1 MVKTVQQPEQTFKS
15 SPFRQKDGSG
25 RYCGLK
31 ATTQLYFD
39 LIDVKLFVNIAE
51 SNSLTRGAANSH
63 ISLPA
68 ASKRIKNIEDKLG
81 ISLFYRNSQGVTLTP
96 AGQVFLK
103 HGHLLLQDLE
113 HLSGA
118 LQQYARGVTGR
129 VRIFANTTAIT
140 DFLPGVVRKFL
151 VTHPDVNVDLKEGVS
166 HDIVHA
172 VSQGTTDIGVGI
184 ALGSL
189 CTDGLEV
196 LPYRRDRLVLATA
209 VDHTLSRHRII
220 GFDETLGFNHIGLA
234 ETSPIQ
240 VFLNQVATD
249 LHQSL
254 RIRTRVANF
263 EDLCHMVEMNV
274 GIGVLP
280 ESAARRHSGTM
291 AIQVIQL
298 SDEWAEH
305 NLQIFVR
312 DRQLLPAFS
321 QELIDLLIKDSPP
334 GID

>member
-1 MVKTVQQPEQTFKS
+1 MN
-15 SPFRQKDGSG
+15 
-25 RYCGLK
+25 
-31 ATTQLYFD
+31 FD

-51 SNSLTRGAANSH
+51 LNSLTRGAANSH

-68 ASKRIKNIEDKLG
+68 ASKRIKNIEDRLG
-81 ISLFYRNSQGVTLTP
+81 TSLFYRNSQGVTLTP
-96 AGQVFLK
+96 AGQVFLN
-103 HGHLLLQDLE
+103 HGRLLLQQLE

-118 LQQYARGVTGR
+118 LQEYASGVTGH

-140 DFLPGVVRKFL
+140 DFLPGVIRKFL
-151 VTHPDVNVDLKEGVS
+151 VTHPDVNVDVKEGVS

-172 VSQGTTDIGVGI
+172 VSQGTTDVGVGI
-184 ALGSL
+184 AFGNLSM
-189 CTDGLEV
+189 DGLEV

-209 VDHTLSRHRII
+209 VDHPLSQRKSIR
-220 GFDETLGFNHIGLA
+220 FDETLGFNHIGLA

-240 VFLNQVATD
+240 VFLNQIATD
-249 LHQSL
+249 LHSPL

-263 EDLCHMVEMNV
+263 EELCHMVEMNV

-280 ESAARRHSGTM
+280 KSAARRHSSSM
-291 AIQVIQL
+291 AIQIVQL
-298 SDEWAEH
+298 TDEWAEH

-312 DRQLLPAFS
+312 DLESLPAFAH
-321 QELIDLLIKDSPP
+321 ELIDLLIDDSPP